1 MNFISLHIRNG
12 NLTFP
17 SSLMLRLLDEAA
29 GVPLI
34 FAAVMPT
41 GTVILEEFTDA
52 LSSLK
57 WTNSFARPISFEE
70 SEDEK
75 DGEAGDSGSSSDD
88 DDDRDAGCESDTG
101 VIIRNDN
108 ADERRPNTDTD
119 RAVKGHSVSD
129 T

>member
-1 MNFISLHIRNG
+1 
-12 NLTFP
+12 
-17 SSLMLRLLDEAA
+17 MLRLLDEAA

-52 LSSLK
+52 LSSLN

-70 SEDEK
+70 SDDEK
-75 DGEAGDSGSSSDD
+75 DGEVGDSGSSSDD
-88 DDDRDAGCESDTG
+88 EDDDGKDAGCESDTG
-101 VIIRNDN
+101 VVIGEDIVDN
-108 ADERRPNTDTD
+108 EKSSSKNTEI
-119 RAVKGHSVSD
+119 AVGEHSVND